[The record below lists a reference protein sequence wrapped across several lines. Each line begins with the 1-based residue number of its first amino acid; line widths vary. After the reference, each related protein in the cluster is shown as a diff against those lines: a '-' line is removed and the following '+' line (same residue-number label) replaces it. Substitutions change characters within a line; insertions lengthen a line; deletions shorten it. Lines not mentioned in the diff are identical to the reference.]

1 VRGRIVS
8 SELILRPAPGKAV
21 LSMRRLFSLV
31 SIVVYTAAVFMAGMM
46 VGQLYALYVLVYTGA
61 VFMVGVYIGEKLE
74 RKFSLQAAVPPAA
87 DSDTELREVQESDE
101 LTLKR

>member
-1 VRGRIVS
+1 
-8 SELILRPAPGKAV
+8 
-21 LSMRRLFSLV
+21 MRRLFSLV

-74 RKFSLQAAVPPAA
+74 QRFSSQVAIPSAG
-87 DSDTELREVQESDE
+87 DSDTELREVRESDE
-101 LTLKR
+101 VTLKR

>member
-1 VRGRIVS
+1 
-8 SELILRPAPGKAV
+8 
-21 LSMRRLFSLV
+21 MRRLFSLI

-61 VFMVGVYIGEKLE
+61 VLMVGVYVGEKLE
-74 RKFSLQAAVPPAA
+74 ERFSSQAAIPSAGDPG
-87 DSDTELREVQESDE
+87 TELREVQESDE